1 MSSTKIRKRPFINHF
16 GQLEHTPSKPEHL
29 LFSIGGNML
38 IYLKRIFCK
47 ATVVALATG
56 TFATMSSANPYDEY
70 KNTTL
75 VVNFPAHPHYKA
87 VMKVLPEFTKETGI
101 KVEVDQLQYLRMRE
115 KQTLELTKR
124 KGDYD
129 LIAYV
134 VFSKAD
140 YVYADQLE
148 NLAKYFMNP
157 ALADPNFDAED
168 LIDGYVANIGVAG
181 GKKGYLKGPTGS
193 LFGLPFGAETSILGY
208 RKDIFEKHN
217 LKVPE
222 NYHEL
227 LKLACEIPK
236 LEPGMGGLAS
246 RAASG
251 HHASHAFLLHLAPL
265 GGRIFDDQWKPI
277 LNNAQGVEAAKALKK
292 IVNCGAEGAKTFGFA
307 EAGTSFLQGESA
319 MFLDS
324 TVFAGQVN
332 DPTRSKVVGKVA
344 WAPHPKG
351 VKQASQT
358 GGFGIG
364 IPKNAQH
371 KEAAFLLMQ
380 WLTSKKVDK
389 LIALQGGNPSRYSTH
404 FDAEVNAKFPHMKV
418 FGEALKYADPDWR
431 PIIPVWG
438 KINSDLGTTLSK
450 VLTEDIDIQEA
461 LDGVAKRAE
470 KIMSDAKYYSWS
482 EAK

>member
-1 MSSTKIRKRPFINHF
+1 MIT
-16 GQLEHTPSKPEHL
+16 
-29 LFSIGGNML
+29 
-38 IYLKRIFCK
+38 YLKKMFCK
-47 ATVVALATG
+47 TTLTAVAVSTIT
-56 TFATMSSANPYDEY
+56 TFAHASPYDEY
-70 KNTTL
+70 KDTTL
-75 VVNFPAHPHYKA
+75 VVNFPAHPHYNA

-148 NLAKYFMNP
+148 NLARYFMNP
-157 ALADPNFDAED
+157 SLSDPSFDAED

-208 RKDIFEKHN
+208 RKDIFEKHG
-217 LKVPE
+217 LEVPK
-222 NYHEL
+222 NYKEL
-227 LKLACEIPK
+227 LSLACEIPK

-277 LNNAQGVEAAKALKK
+277 VNNAKGVEAAEALKT
-292 IVNCGAEGAKTFGFA
+292 IVECGAEGAKTFGFA
-307 EAGTSFLQGESA
+307 EAGTSFLQGQSA

-332 DPTRSKVVGKVA
+332 DPSKSKVVGKIG
-344 WAPHPKG
+344 WAPHPMGVRKG
-351 VKQASQT
+351 SQT

-364 IPKNAQH
+364 IPKNAQN

-389 LIALQGGNPSRYSTH
+389 LIALAGGNPSRYSTH
-404 FDAEVNAKFPHMKV
+404 FDKEVNKKFPHMAT
-418 FGEALKYADPDWR
+418 FGEALKDADPDWR

-438 KINSDLGTTLSK
+438 KINSDLGTSLSK
-450 VLTEDIDIQEA
+450 VLTEDLDIQEA
-461 LDGVAKRAE
+461 LDGVAERAE
-470 KIMSDAKYYSWS
+470 KIMADANYYIWD
-482 EAK
+482 EK

>member
-1 MSSTKIRKRPFINHF
+1 MSLKKMIAKTILIAVGFI
-16 GQLEHTPSKPEHL
+16 SV
-29 LFSIGGNML
+29 
-38 IYLKRIFCK
+38 
-47 ATVVALATG
+47 ATVAI
-56 TFATMSSANPYDEY
+56 SSPYDKY
-70 KNTTL
+70 KGTEL
-75 VVNFPAHPHYKA
+75 VVNFPAHPHYDA
-87 VMKVLPEFTKETGI
+87 VMKVLPQFTKETGI
-101 KVEVDQLQYLRMRE
+101 GVEVDQLQYLKMRE

-148 NLAKYFMNP
+148 NLARYFMNP
-157 ALADPNFDAED
+157 NLANPNFDAED
-168 LIDGYVANIGVAG
+168 LIDGYVANIGIAG
-181 GKKGYLKGPTGS
+181 GKKGYLPGPTGS
-193 LFGLPFGAETSILGY
+193 LFGLPFGSETSVLGY

-217 LKVPE
+217 LKVPT
-222 NYHEL
+222 NYDEL
-227 LKLACEIPK
+227 LKLACDIPK

-265 GGRIFDDQWKPI
+265 GGRIFDDQWNPI
-277 LNNAQGVEAAKALKK
+277 VNNAAGVQAAKALKT
-292 IVNCGAEGAKTFGFA
+292 IVDCGAKGAKTFGFA
-307 EAGTSFLQGESA
+307 EAGASFLQGRSA
-319 MFLDS
+319 MFLDT

-332 DPTRSKVVGKVA
+332 NPSKSKVVGKVG
-344 WAPHPKG
+344 WAPHPMSVRKG
-351 VKQASQT
+351 SQT

-371 KEAAFLLMQ
+371 KEAAFMLMQ

-404 FDAEVNAKFPHMKV
+404 ADPEVNAKFPHMKI
-418 FGEALKYADPDWR
+418 FGEALKNADPDWR

-438 KINSDLGTTLSK
+438 KINADLGTTLSK
-450 VLTEDIDIQEA
+450 VLTEGADIQKS
-461 LDGVAKRAE
+461 LDGVAKRARA
-470 KIMSDAKYYSWS
+470 IMSEAGYYTW
-482 EAK
+482 K

>member
-1 MSSTKIRKRPFINHF
+1 MITNIKKVFTQSTI
-16 GQLEHTPSKPEHL
+16 
-29 LFSIGGNML
+29 
-38 IYLKRIFCK
+38 
-47 ATVVALATG
+47 TVLALSTVASLSHA
-56 TFATMSSANPYDEY
+56 SPYDKY

-75 VVNFPAHPHYKA
+75 VVNFPAHPHYNS

-157 ALADPNFDAED
+157 KLADPNFDAED
-168 LIDGYVANIGVAG
+168 LIDGYVENVGVVG
-181 GKKGYLKGPTGS
+181 GKKGYLKGPTSS
-193 LFGLPFGAETSILGY
+193 LFGLPYGSETSILGY

-217 LKVPE
+217 LEVPT
-222 NYHEL
+222 NYKEL
-227 LKLACEIPK
+227 LSLACEIPK

-277 LNNAQGVEAAKALKK
+277 VNNAQGIEAANALKT
-292 IVNCGAEGAKTFGFA
+292 IVDCGAEGAQTFGFA
-307 EAGTSFLQGESA
+307 EAGTSFLQGQSA

-332 DPTRSKVVGKVA
+332 DPSKSKVVGKIG
-344 WAPHPKG
+344 WAPHPMG
-351 VKQASQT
+351 VRRGSQT

-380 WLTSKKVDK
+380 WLTSKKADK
-389 LIALQGGNPSRYSTH
+389 LVALAGGNPSRYSTH
-404 FDAEVNAKFPHMKV
+404 FDKDVNTKFPHMAV
-418 FGEALKYADPDWR
+418 FGEALKDADPDWR

-438 KINSDLGTTLSK
+438 KINADLGTTLSK
-450 VLTEDIDIQEA
+450 VLTEDLDIQDA
-461 LDGVAKRAE
+461 LDGVAERAE
-470 KIMSDAKYYSWS
+470 KIMADAGYYSWD
-482 EAK
+482 EK